1 MSLYYEP
8 DPADDTT
15 APQLP
20 PLLTPLEVEKDRD
33 VLAKAVSVAARG
45 EVGVVCYSVDTDHLR
60 MAVTLAPEVAPAKAV
75 QMHYVLMV
83 ALGDSIGAL
92 APPEVAVTYRFP
104 GAVLLNRG
112 YAGSCGIEID
122 TARDENGY
130 PGWMV
135 VHTSLALRGELTE
148 GETGT
153 IPDETSLSE
162 EGGSYVSRTRLLESV
177 CRHFLV
183 WLNRWE
189 DEGFRP
195 IHDMWKSR
203 LDEACATV
211 DPHLEW
217 MGVDGDGAGLAR
229 RDGTP
234 VSLSLLDPS
243 VWPESS

>member
-8 DPADDTT
+8 DPADENTD
-15 APQLP
+15 PQLP
-20 PLLTPLEVEKDRD
+20 PLLTPLAVDKDRD
-33 VLAKAVSVAARG
+33 VLAKAVSMAAKG
-45 EVGVVCYSVDTDHLR
+45 EVGIVCYSSDAENLR
-60 MAVTLAPEVAPAKAV
+60 LAITLAPEVSAAEAV

-112 YAGSCGIEID
+112 YAGWCGIEID
-122 TARDENGY
+122 SATDEQGS
-130 PGWMV
+130 PGWMI
-135 VHTSLALRGELTE
+135 VHASLALQGELTA
-148 GETGT
+148 GESGV
-153 IPDETSLSE
+153 IPDETSLAE
-162 EGGSYVSRTRLLESV
+162 EGGGYVSRTRLLESV

-195 IHDMWKSR
+195 VHDMWKSR
-203 LDEACATV
+203 LDENGATV
-211 DPHLEW
+211 DPGLEW
-217 MGVDGDGAGLAR
+217 MGLDGDGAGLAK

-234 VSLSLLDPS
+234 LSLSLLDLEI
-243 VWPESS
+243 WTRTR